1 MHQATISFSI
11 LPESRGVVTVSK
23 DQHDD
28 EIEIIDDIIDTK
40 GKYRKIVQA
49 AIAQWVKDYQS
60 GKIQINTVNDL
71 RTLVQLDTEL
81 QKGLLL
87 SNKMKTNRSRKRGK

>member
-1 MHQATISFSI
+1 MINDNQ
-11 LPESRGVVTVSK
+11 
-23 DQHDD
+23 DD
-28 EIEIIDDIIDTK
+28 ELIIIDSIIDAK

-87 SNKMKTNRSRKRGK
+87 SNKMKTNRTRKRRR

>member
-1 MHQATISFSI
+1 MKQEN
-11 LPESRGVVTVSK
+11 L
-23 DQHDD
+23 DD
-28 EIEIIDDIIDTK
+28 ELEIIDTIIESK

-49 AIAQWVKDYQS
+49 AIAQWVKDYQN

-71 RTLVQLDTEL
+71 RTLVQMDTDL

-87 SNKMKTNRSRKRGK
+87 TRKMRSNKRLHK

>member
-1 MHQATISFSI
+1 M
-11 LPESRGVVTVSK
+11 SK
-23 DQHDD
+23 DQRDD
-28 EIEIIDDIIDTK
+28 EIEIIDDIIATK

>member
-1 MHQATISFSI
+1 MN
-11 LPESRGVVTVSK
+11 K
-23 DQHDD
+23 DQRDD
-28 EIEIIDDIIDTK
+28 ELDTIDAIIESN

-49 AIAQWVKDYQS
+49 AIAQWVKDYQN

-71 RTLVQLDTEL
+71 RTLVQLDTDL

-87 SNKMKTNRSRKRGK
+87 TRKMKSNRTMHK